1 MTWGI
6 LDEKG
11 MRKGWTA
18 FTDISETGYRIIQ
31 LPTLL
36 YHCCRDIGSVIVH
49 AVIAR
54 MGGLCDSR
62 R

>member
-1 MTWGI
+1 MTRGI

-36 YHCCRDIGSVIVH
+36 YHCCRDIGSVIV
-49 AVIAR
+49 
-54 MGGLCDSR
+54 LP
-62 R
+62 